1 VLAGGAF
8 ALGLLGAIASSDAI
22 GIRIELDAPSDC
34 ATAEAFY
41 EKVRSRTERVRPVV
55 EGEAGVRVVVRIT
68 RLGAKTH
75 GELRVIGE
83 SGESDTRR
91 VDGSSC
97 TEVVE
102 ALSLT
107 VALAVDPTARL
118 APPAH
123 VENTNTNAN
132 ASTPSTGAPPSRLA
146 AVEGE
151 SPVAEP
157 EPPEPEPAVER
168 ELETRVGAEMLA
180 MNQVTPFVSFG
191 GGGSL
196 RFVMPWR
203 AATSFGVAVVHL
215 QNDLLSSA
223 ENASVRSTLVELSV
237 CPKRFLDPTVFT
249 LEPCITG
256 LGGTLAASGRDVAHS
271 SDVSRSYFALGAKL
285 VGAFALGKGWA
296 VEVQAGLAVPLTRR
310 RFVVLEP
317 RRQVGETPSI
327 SALGGV
333 GVAYAF

>member
-1 VLAGGAF
+1 MLVGGAL
-8 ALGLLGAIASSDAI
+8 ALGVVAALASTDAT
-22 GIRIELDAPSDC
+22 GIRIELDAPADC

-55 EGEAGVRVVVRIT
+55 EGETGVRVVVRIT
-68 RLGAKTH
+68 RVGAKAH

-91 VDGSSC
+91 VDGTTC

-118 APPAH
+118 APP
-123 VENTNTNAN
+123 
-132 ASTPSTGAPPSRLA
+132 STATAPSGSDAAADTTTKTPGRAPAREPA
-146 AVEGE
+146 PE
-151 SPVAEP
+151 PAEP
-157 EPPEPEPAVER
+157 EPPSEVEPASEH
-168 ELETRVGAEMLA
+168 ELETRIGGELLA

-196 RFVMPWR
+196 RLVMPWG
-203 AATSFGVAVVHL
+203 AATSFGIAVVHL
-215 QNDLLSSA
+215 QNDLFSSA
-223 ENASVRSTLVELSV
+223 ENASIRSTMVELSV
-237 CPKRFLDPTVFT
+237 CPKRFLDPRVFT
-249 LEPCITG
+249 FEPCITG
-256 LGGTLAASGRDVAHS
+256 LGGAIAASGRDIAHS
-271 SDVSRSYFALGAKL
+271 SDVSRSYFALGGKL
-285 VGAFALGKGWA
+285 IGAAALGKGWA
-296 VEVQAGLAVPLTRR
+296 IELQAGLAVPLTRR

-333 GVAYAF
+333 GLVYSF